1 MEKVSDVVD
10 DRDFKPIP
18 FDIFAP
24 WANLLAKIKVPD
36 NAMSELQFWNL
47 LMCNCVGTLHL
58 DTT

>member
-36 NAMSELQFWNL
+36 NAMSELHKLYEYTNKP
-47 LMCNCVGTLHL
+47 NYES
-58 DTT
+58 